1 MLLHGASSVT
11 MLVVMKNT
19 LLNSLLTI
27 TLISSCSAAAA
38 LYKGLDSEGNVVYSD
53 TPFEDAENFT
63 PPPISVMDVRK
74 VDSEKEAATEEK
86 PAEFKYMSFD
96 IISPANKQT
105 IRDAPDVTVLLK
117 LKPGLNMEKKH
128 NIWMLVDGKPVVKN
142 TQSLTVQLGR
152 LDRGAHQLQ
161 AQIRNNEGAIIVRT
175 RPTVV
180 FIHKTSAH

>member
-1 MLLHGASSVT
+1 MCAGRTYIAGADIKDVPKLGIT
-11 MLVVMKNT
+11 PRGGTALFDAVGR
-19 LLNSLLTI
+19 TI
-27 TLISSCSAAAA
+27 HEVADRHQKAA
-38 LYKGLDSEGNVVYSD
+38 
-53 TPFEDAENFT
+53 ED
-63 PPPISVMDVRK
+63 
-74 VDSEKEAATEEK
+74 EK

-105 IRDAPDVTVLLK
+105 IRDDPDVTVSLK
-117 LKPGLNMEKKH
+117 LKPGLNMEENH
-128 NIWMLVDGKPVVKN
+128 SIWMLVDGKPVVKN
-142 TQSLTVQLGR
+142 TQSLTIQLGR